1 MAMRRKDWAWL
12 MTLVLVVE
20 LVLFACACVQV
31 DHHCPADAPC
41 VICEYLH
48 TLSRVAFPLLLV
60 LGLLT
65 ARTGLAT
72 ACDARQYPRGVGSL
86 ISKKVRMND

>member
-1 MAMRRKDWAWL
+1 MTMRRKDWAWL

-31 DHHCPADAPC
+31 NHHCPADAPC
-41 VICEYLH
+41 VICAYLH
-48 TLSRVAFPLLLV
+48 TLFRGMFPLLV
-60 LGLLT
+60 ALGLLA
-65 ARTGLAT
+65 ARAGLAT
-72 ACDARQYPRGVGSL
+72 ACDARRYPRGVGSL